1 MKERVVKGL
10 LATVSAVALALLAQ
24 GAGAQETR
32 EVKNG
37 LEVLFTALL
46 DRPTAPVF
54 IESPPT
60 CKTIEGGWRVVA
72 NSPVGEVIEARMTD
86 PSGDPDWKAEKAEA
100 RITLDAAQ
108 NRICLQGYCEGPTE
122 FVCQIH
128 VKASWREQR

>member
-1 MKERVVKGL
+1 MKGL
-10 LATVSAVALALLAQ
+10 RLVAMTAAFGLVVV
-24 GAGAQETR
+24 GANAQESR

-46 DRPTAPVF
+46 DKPSPPVF
-54 IESPPT
+54 IESPPS
-60 CKTIEGGWRVVA
+60 CKTIEAGWRVVA
-72 NSPVGEVIEARMTD
+72 NSPVGEVVEARMTD